1 MMKIKNILI
10 VLLVALMSTLLFAQD
25 QQTQDS
31 ETEALFEQAAEAIEH
46 NNKTEQLIPL
56 ARRTQQPKTSFG
68 RASQSIQQQLED
80 SLSELTH
87 LREQI
92 AAEVLPL
99 SRQLSDLES
108 KLVNVRSEYQQT
120 SRLLDSRTLDLS
132 NLRSEI
138 KSRQEEAAYLSN
150 LLGEYIRNFESR
162 LHIAE
167 IQRYQQPLED
177 AKLAAENS
185 NLSEEQV
192 YQAQAGLL
200 SVSLQRLDE
209 ALGGSRF
216 EGTAVDSTGLVKQG
230 TFVMIGPSSLFESN
244 DGTVI
249 GMVEQR
255 LGSLEPAVMPFGNP
269 IDATAASEVIAAGTG
284 TFPLDPTLG
293 NARKIEQIKETVWD
307 EVQKG
312 GVVMYPIFGLAG
324 LALLVA
330 LLKLLGI
337 LFTWLRTPSRR
348 KINALLGAVA
358 KHDEKAAF
366 QKVKKIKGPVGKML
380 TAGVEHLK
388 EPTELIEEVMYEKVM
403 AARLRLDRFLPF
415 VAISAASA
423 PLLGLL
429 GTVTGIINTF
439 ALITVFG
446 SGDVKSLSGGIS
458 EALITTKYGLIVA
471 IPSLLIHAFLSRMA
485 RSVTNQMEGAAV
497 ALINQLGKTP
507 YRQDT
512 NQDIF
517 SKLSPEQICDLLQ
530 GMSKQTPSSVVKST
544 GQYSQDLAGG
554 VMDTQVVSVVKAA
567 TVSEAI
573 DKIRNSD
580 IGADCDSVFVVDE
593 HGKYVGHV
601 HIRHLLT
608 RPEQTQIDSLADT
621 KPLFVRVDTHRNELH
636 GLFEEHNLVSI
647 PVLDHDDRLVG
658 RVTRNGN
665 GSPK

>member
-1 MMKIKNILI
+1 MMKIKNRLI
-10 VLLVALMSTLLFAQD
+10 VVLLFISPLILAQD
-25 QQTQDS
+25 TQAQDA
-31 ETEALFEQAAEAIEH
+31 EKGALLEQAAEVIQQNDNVAQPVQVTQRAQEA
-46 NNKTEQLIPL
+46 KTPFAQ
-56 ARRTQQPKTSFG
+56 
-68 RASQSIQQQLED
+68 ASQSVQQQLED
-80 SLSELTH
+80 SLAELTQ
-87 LREQI
+87 LREQTADEI
-92 AAEVLPL
+92 LPL
-99 SRQLSDLES
+99 SRKLSDLES
-108 KLVNVRSEYQQT
+108 ELVNVRSEYQQT

-167 IQRYQQPLED
+167 IQRYEQPLED

-192 YQAQAGLL
+192 YHAQTRLL
-200 SVSLQRLDE
+200 SVSLERLDD

-216 EGTAVDSTGLVKQG
+216 EGTAVDSTGLVKTG
-230 TFVMIGPSSLFESN
+230 MFVMIGPSALFESE
-244 DGTVI
+244 DGQVV

-255 LGSLEPAVMPFGNP
+255 LGSLEPTVMPFGNP
-269 IDATAASEVIAAGTG
+269 LDATTASDVIAAGTG
-284 TFPLDPTLG
+284 TYPLDPTLG

-337 LFTWLRTPSRR
+337 LFTWIRTPSRR
-348 KINALLGAVA
+348 KIDALLSAVA
-358 KHDEKAAF
+358 EHDEKAAF
-366 QKVKKIKGPVGKML
+366 DKVKKIRGPVGKML

-403 AARLRLDRFLPF
+403 ATRLKLDRFLPF
-415 VAISAASA
+415 VAVSAASA

-485 RSVTNQMEGAAV
+485 RSVINQMEGSAV
-497 ALINQLGKTP
+497 AFINQLGKTP
-507 YRQDT
+507 YRQDSST
-512 NQDIF
+512 DLL
-517 SKLSPEQICDLLQ
+517 SKLTPEQLRNLLQ
-530 GMSKQTPSSVVKST
+530 NMGNKNLSSKNPAGS
-544 GQYSQDLAGG
+544 YSPDLAGG
-554 VMDTQVVSVVKAA
+554 LMDTQVVSVVKAA

-573 DKIRNSD
+573 DKIRTSN
-580 IGADCDSVFVVDE
+580 IGTDCDTVFVVDE
-593 HGKYVGHV
+593 NGKYIGHV
-601 HIRHLLT
+601 HTHHLLS
-608 RPEQTQIDSLADT
+608 RPEHTPIHSLADT
-621 KPLFVRVDTHRNELH
+621 NPLFVRVDTHRNELQ
-636 GLFEEHNLVSI
+636 GLFDMHDLVSI

-665 GSPK
+665 GSRK